1 MSTLKLATGVSSS
14 CRGIEN
20 WGLTNPQECAIILT
34 ESEVNEMRV
43 AKVCRV
49 ILTKDEITLAA
60 NMEELL
66 NQMPDNLRING
77 VAMEDLREAMIA
89 LQCSDE
95 EPLEYEE

>member
-1 MSTLKLATGVSSS
+1 
-14 CRGIEN
+14 
-20 WGLTNPQECAIILT
+20 
-34 ESEVNEMRV
+34 MRV

-66 NQMPDNLRING
+66 NQMPDNLCING
-77 VAMEDLREAMIA
+77 LTMEQLREAMIA
-89 LQCSDE
+89 IQCSDE

>member
-1 MSTLKLATGVSSS
+1 
-14 CRGIEN
+14 
-20 WGLTNPQECAIILT
+20 
-34 ESEVNEMRV
+34 MRV

-60 NMEELL
+60 NMEELF

-77 VAMEDLREAMIA
+77 LSMEALREAMIE

-95 EPLEYEE
+95 DPLEYEE

>member
-1 MSTLKLATGVSSS
+1 
-14 CRGIEN
+14 
-20 WGLTNPQECAIILT
+20 
-34 ESEVNEMRV
+34 MRV

-49 ILTKDEITLAA
+49 ILTQDELTLAA

-77 VAMEDLREAMIA
+77 LTMEQLREAIIA
-89 LQCSDE
+89 IECSDE

>member
-1 MSTLKLATGVSSS
+1 MK
-14 CRGIEN
+14 
-20 WGLTNPQECAIILT
+20 
-34 ESEVNEMRV
+34 V

-77 VAMEDLREAMIA
+77 LTMEQLREAMIE

-95 EPLEYEE
+95 DPIEYEE